1 VNILKEFMPNPTA
14 FSSLPAAVLFEGE
27 ADNMASNWIEY
38 IVATRSDKKIYGV
51 YARKNIE
58 EWINGKY
65 IKKLRTVE
73 KVVGVK
79 DPLSFIAAVKKCAEE
94 LSLDTED
101 IASFDWLIALRELSR
116 LDCSFSEQVKSLLNP
131 KLL

>member
-1 VNILKEFMPNPTA
+1 MPNPTA
-14 FSSLPAAVLFEGE
+14 FSSLPSAVLFESD

-38 IVATRSDKKIYGV
+38 IVATRSDKKIYAV

-73 KVVGVK
+73 KVVGVN
-79 DPLSFIAAVKKCAEE
+79 DPLSFISAVKKCAEE

-101 IASFDWLIALRELSR
+101 ISSFDWLFALNELSK
-116 LDCSFSEQVKSLLNP
+116 LDNSFSDQVKNLLNP

>member
-1 VNILKEFMPNPTA
+1 MPNPTA
-14 FSSLPAAVLFEGE
+14 FSSLPTAVLFEGD
-27 ADNMASNWIEY
+27 AGNMASNWSEY
-38 IVATRSDKKIYGV
+38 IVATRSDKKIYAV

-65 IKKLRTVE
+65 IKRLRTVE
-73 KVVGVK
+73 KVVAVK
-79 DPLSFIAAVKKCAEE
+79 DPLSFISAVKKCAEE

-101 IASFDWLIALRELSR
+101 ISSFDWLFALSELSK
-116 LDCSFSEQVKSLLNP
+116 LDNSFSEQVKNLLNP

>member
-1 VNILKEFMPNPTA
+1 MPNPTA
-14 FSSLPAAVLFEGE
+14 FSSLPAAVLFESD

-38 IVATRSDKKIYGV
+38 IVATRSDKNIYGV

-58 EWINGKY
+58 EWINGRY

-73 KVVGVK
+73 KVMGVK
-79 DPLSFIAAVKKCAEE
+79 DPQSFITALKKCAEQ

-101 IASFDWLIALRELSR
+101 ISSFDWVIALRELSR
-116 LDCSFSEQVKSLLNP
+116 LDNSFSEQVKKHLNP